1 MPCRITSYFGETPL
15 FYVLRISNISCAI
28 IKVNTKVIRFDKN
41 FYHFYRFVLQF
52 AKNGCIVIGI
62 RGEHKRA
69 HHEHK

>member
-1 MPCRITSYFGETPL
+1 MPCRFTTFRVEASL
-15 FYVLRISNISCAI
+15 FRVLRISNISCEI
-28 IKVNTKVIRFDKN
+28 IKVNTKVVRFDKN

-69 HHEHK
+69 HREHK